1 MIPKIRQPA
10 PKHSRM
16 HVRACDSYNMHEF
29 ARVCVCVLRGLMIA
43 SKYAQHMQACDTAT
57 AANNIIYDWRAR
69 AESHQKTGFFFTIR
83 SIVFY
88 FTHMRVRAPMTYGSR
103 AGSRRRT
110 CVRACVCWLHISFT
124 MCTVHGHQFADDV
137 FHNACTYLICINR
150 VVRCRECILAP
161 LFRRAHWF
169 VF

>member
-57 AANNIIYDWRAR
+57 AANNIIYDWRGRGGHAPSHTSKPDFFYYTQHCVLFHTHAR
-69 AESHQKTGFFFTIR
+69 ACAHDLWQS
-83 SIVFY
+83 
-88 FTHMRVRAPMTYGSR
+88 
-103 AGSRRRT
+103 
-110 CVRACVCWLHISFT
+110 CW
-124 MCTVHGHQFADDV
+124 
-137 FHNACTYLICINR
+137 
-150 VVRCRECILAP
+150 
-161 LFRRAHWF
+161 
-169 VF
+169 